1 MTLTARQDKE
11 CFLLFF
17 SRGSESI
24 ACLSCRE
31 ENVRRSLLSIDF
43 FLFLASNLMPDLL
56 SSATL
61 FPDAV
66 YGSTRKTHKD
76 RSLPSSPSAE
86 SQEQNSE
93 GNRNES
99 ET

>member
-1 MTLTARQDKE
+1 VLPA
-11 CFLLFF
+11 LLFKRIGID
-17 SRGSESI
+17 SMS
-24 ACLSCRE
+24 LSCRE

-86 SQEQNSE
+86 SQEQNSK